1 MRISDA
7 TRQHFFAGQPLADHS
22 PIGTVATLNA
32 VTAAK
37 MEAFHQRWYRPENA
51 VISIAGD
58 IDPAMAEQLI
68 KDNFG
73 SWTVPG
79 KGAPLPDF
87 GEPDPSAPAT
97 RVTVEP
103 GAPTGLTMAWLRPWR
118 PRADTIVYNQDK
130 LTDML
135 ALQIISRRL
144 EQAARSGGSFLQARS
159 EEHTS
164 ELQSLMRI
172 SYAVFCLKKKTKK
185 HTH

>member
-1 MRISDA
+1 
-7 TRQHFFAGQPLADHS
+7 
-22 PIGTVATLNA
+22 
-32 VTAAK
+32 
-37 MEAFHQRWYRPENA
+37 
-51 VISIAGD
+51 
-58 IDPAMAEQLI
+58 MAEQLI

-118 PRADTIVYNQDK
+118 PRADTIVY
-130 LTDML
+130 
-135 ALQIISRRL
+135 
-144 EQAARSGGSFLQARS
+144 RS

-172 SYAVFCLKKKTKK
+172 SYAVFCLQKKKRLTQITVTDKSADQHDNNNTTKYK
-185 HTH
+185 INTN